1 MPRLYVNQ
9 TLEKQIRQYCELN
22 DIEDINA
29 FANRCLSQGF
39 SIIKFGTSPI
49 DNIERENKGIKD
61 LSKDEYKRQVKQE
74 PQPPREE
81 ETKRVVEETIE
92 TEPTTKEENI
102 KEKEEVKT
110 PVVVRKIR
118 VIKKQ

>member
-1 MPRLYVNQ
+1 MSRLYVNQ
-9 TLEKQIRQYCELN
+9 TLERQIRQYCELN
-22 DIEDINA
+22 EIEDINA

-39 SIIKFGTSPI
+39 SIIKFGSSPK
-49 DNIERENKGIKD
+49 DNIQRENKGIKD
-61 LSKDEYKRQVKQE
+61 IDKDEYKRQTKQE
-74 PQPPREE
+74 TKPSREE

-92 TEPTTKEENI
+92 REPTTKEDI

>member
-1 MPRLYVNQ
+1 MSRLYVNQ
-9 TLEKQIRQYCELN
+9 TLERQIRQYCELN

-61 LSKDEYKRQVKQE
+61 LSKDEYKKQTKE

-81 ETKRVVEETIE
+81 ERKRVIEETAKRE
-92 TEPTTKEENI
+92 STTKEEDI
-102 KEKEEVKT
+102 KEKEEVKK

-118 VIKKQ
+118 VIKKG